1 MMQKGNDM
9 QNKEADWETTGGDPI
24 PTTSLS
30 ISTSTSSNMNNNN
43 NNNMLNTSMSSIRN
57 NSSPFPSDNNNNSGT
72 QKKIRLKCH
81 HNSNI
86 RAVAIDKGTSFRN
99 LKQRLSADYGFEV
112 NLRYED
118 PEGDLIVLSSQNDL
132 NELVDSEVRNSV
144 TVHVNN
150 TESRGISQVLMSP
163 TPVASAGHL
172 HPLPSLPSLHH
183 QDNGGSNNNN
193 HNNNLSHAMIRS
205 IGATGSSGLRRSS
218 TRDQRTYWHSRP
230 RQTEPIR
237 WQRGEILGQGAY
249 GTVFLGLNLDTG
261 ELMAVKQL
269 DTTEVSEK
277 ELAALENELRMLIAG
292 DRSDNNTE
300 SVLSHPNIVRYLGL
314 ERSKNTLSIFLE
326 FVPGGSIRSLIDK
339 FGALQEPLVRVY
351 ARQLLLGLEYLHR
364 NSIAHRDIKGAN
376 VLITNEGVVKIADFG
391 ASKRIN
397 TNSTNTGGVKGTPLW
412 MAPEV
417 IKEQQTDKGWR
428 RADVWSVGCTIIE
441 MATGRPPWSQY
452 SNPVTAMYHI
462 ACVET
467 VPPFPDSIS
476 PQGHDFLRLC
486 FERDPLKRPDVTRLL
501 LHPFVTQLP
510 ATQVRHLSK
519 SSFPQRPTTG
529 GRRTGPGRPRSSQ
542 YLSRRDGLRTP
553 MDHGTPQNR
562 DNMDKFD
569 LGHTSPTTQ
578 LLENE
583 KMQHSRNN
591 PELSRPSP
599 LTPAREKLN
608 KKPVLVINTEVNL
621 ERDQPESPP
630 HQKTVVNNPYAKDA
644 VLVPGLQI
652 PNDES
657 ISMNNSA
664 GNLDISWSPSSSVS
678 SGFEMA
684 QPPTP
689 KNLVEAAIN
698 AAKMGEGIDLAKHG
712 SPEHTLKEAELAT
725 EELRRKIQKHNINN
739 NDGEVEEDIEGEED
753 DDDRQQQQQI
763 QVNAEEKSILMG
775 DPDELIRQQLEL
787 QQHNATDMVSS
798 FKDLHSPSSTMVSP
812 RAPSSPRLQVPLQ
825 HQQKQEMKKLIKA
838 KEKVIT
844 PPRKQSSRKSGSN
857 SSSTKKKKRKTP
869 PKLPEETN
877 NKHEGKQNV
886 NNQPEQ
892 VVYTHEAQ
900 PKSTPRR
907 LKTKLRKRR
916 SKSQSPS
923 AIHRVE
929 RQSIKEIEELRRNAL
944 SSLGKHKD
952 EEETVSE
959 SGSEKKKHISP
970 TQVREVKEKRS
981 NRLPKYLEKKLS
993 HAERKLKNDHSR
1005 RALSMDD
1012 GIRSSP
1018 EELAQTDNSKLKK
1031 VKNSGKVRLEAM
1043 KDTSHHHHHASNVV
1057 SNKPPHGKRPPN
1069 RHSNKRGA
1077 DMNSGKH
1084 DYQVDGSKK
1093 PPLSPRTK
1101 KSANELKEER
1111 KRLVKSE
1118 PRRRSRR
1125 NSRDLGQKQISKRN
1139 QRKRAPRLE
1148 LDNSI
1153 IGDSDELGSEF
1164 LTVSMKPVR
1173 MTSRSGRMKS
1183 PLGNIKT
1190 QRSRKMPFNKTPI
1203 NADAIKST
1211 RKKKNAALV
1220 QINTEEMERE
1230 LDGIHGNIHT
1240 NDEDNIVDSSMR
1252 SAKSPE
1258 LWVGERRKKSQLDRR
1273 GLATAIPKSNRQEFS
1288 SPANKPKTT
1297 KHSSSSEKRR
1307 MRLNSPEED
1316 GSNNGRGSRNAGNV
1330 HHSNRDEDHHQQHEK
1345 RRPQTMALRL
1355 RSTGT
1360 PSNSSNRQHHSRAS
1374 TSMAG
1379 SSNTS
1384 INGNDMLGEPLGALR
1399 GISVHPVRSSTPSFR
1414 EKDRR
1419 RRRKKN
1425 DDFTE
1430 DHNEAVKK
1438 IQRWMR
1444 RRQQMLEPSLWG
1456 MQSSDDKRKRG
1467 AKLDLSDSLDDV
1479 DEAMKK
1485 QEQQIKQKRMNR
1497 RRRRSGSG
1505 SDKNT
1510 INGAEEKRDVDMSI
1524 NTKEKKN
1531 IVDNNDSKF
1540 PSYAR
1545 NDEPLSV
1552 KVMSGHRMRVVALH
1566 AACESNNRRSYVIAS
1581 GSRDGTVR
1589 LWHPQSGEELRVLS
1603 HEHDQ
1608 HVNNSSPTRRHS
1620 LDSSRGKRD
1629 SLSSSGGVRVSSRG
1643 GNTSYN
1649 NNGNGAPSKISCLK
1663 VNTQTRNELCSGAED
1678 GSMWLWDM
1686 EAGQP
1691 TRIIAA
1697 HAAGITSLMIADM
1710 DVTRYV
1716 TASSDK
1722 TLKVWDLRSK
1732 RPLVHTLRGNTGP
1745 VNLLGIENEWGL
1757 AFSGS
1762 NDQSL
1767 RVWDIRTGRMKHN
1780 LQDHYGAVYSVGS
1793 NPSLFDGFVSGA
1805 RDGSIK
1811 IWNKQAT
1818 CRRTLRAHRGA
1829 VTHVSIQ
1836 PVSRMDVF
1844 GKHVKPPYILS
1855 ASTDQTARLWDS
1867 NKLTCSHIL
1876 KGHKGPI
1883 TVAKWAS
1890 EQCAITGSAD
1900 GTIRLWD
1907 ARDGSCIKSLNGQ
1920 SKDITDLECDSD
1932 TIVSTGKDGTLRM
1945 HGVF

>member
-1 MMQKGNDM
+1 MQKGSGVH
-9 QNKEADWETTGGDPI
+9 NKGADWETTGGDPI
-24 PTTSLS
+24 PATSLS
-30 ISTSTSSNMNNNN
+30 ISNLNSTASNSNS
-43 NNNMLNTSMSSIRN
+43 MLNSSMSRD
-57 NSSPFPSDNNNNSGT
+57 SSPFPADHGTSMGT

-86 RAVAIDKGTSFRN
+86 RAVAIDRGTSFRN

-132 NELVDSEVRNSV
+132 NELVDSEVRSSV

-150 TESRGISQVLMSP
+150 TASRAISQVLMSP
-163 TPVASAGHL
+163 TPVASAAHL
-172 HPLPSLPSLHH
+172 HPLPALPSLQHH
-183 QDNGGSNNNN
+183 ESNIGG
-193 HNNNLSHAMIRS
+193 HVGNLSHAMIRS
-205 IGATGSSGLRRSS
+205 IGGGNAGSRRGSV
-218 TRDQRTYWHSRP
+218 RDQRTYWHSRP

-292 DRSDNNTE
+292 DRSGKNSE

-467 VPPFPDSIS
+467 VPPFPESLS

-542 YLSRRDGLRTP
+542 YLSRRDGPRV
-553 MDHGTPQNR
+553 DHGTPRNSCNNHPQE
-562 DNMDKFD
+562 KFD
-569 LGHTSPTTQ
+569 LGQTSPRIP
-578 LLENE
+578 LLDDE
-583 KMQHSRNN
+583 KGSSGNDHEVSRT
-591 PELSRPSP
+591 SP

-608 KKPVLVINTEVNL
+608 KKKSLAIDTNINMEK
-621 ERDQPESPP
+621 DQRKSLPQ
-630 HQKTVVNNPYAKDA
+630 HVVSGSGFDADKDVDSDTQRTANPYATDA

-652 PNDES
+652 PNDSSVGS
-657 ISMNNSA
+657 INNSV
-664 GNLDISWSPSSSVS
+664 GNLETSWSPTSSVS
-678 SGFEMA
+678 SGFEMD

-689 KNLVEAAIN
+689 KNLVAAAIN
-698 AAKMGEGIDLAKHG
+698 AAKVGEGIDLSKHG

-725 EELRRKIQKHNINN
+725 EELRKKIRNTNRNEHNGGDIQENFKGKSDVMPSNNREDVQK
-739 NDGEVEEDIEGEED
+739 
-753 DDDRQQQQQI
+753 
-763 QVNAEEKSILMG
+763 AEEASVLVTS
-775 DPDELIRQQLEL
+775 PEELIRQQLEL
-787 QQHNATDMVSS
+787 HEKHNVSDMVSS
-798 FKDLHSPSSTMVSP
+798 FKDLHSPPSMMGSP
-812 RAPSSPRLQVPLQ
+812 RAPSSPRLNLPIQPVSTTN
-825 HQQKQEMKKLIKA
+825 E
-838 KEKVIT
+838 T
-844 PPRKQSSRKSGSN
+844 GN
-857 SSSTKKKKRKTP
+857 SSLLKTSENKVTP
-869 PKLPEETN
+869 PKKSKVERRRAKRITPQNMQHTKTE
-877 NKHEGKQNV
+877 KHEDNKNR
-886 NNQPEQ
+886 NDPIL
-892 VVYTHEAQ
+892 YTHDVQ

-907 LKTKLRKRR
+907 IKTKLRKRR

-929 RQSIKEIEELRRNAL
+929 RHSLREMEELRRNAV
-944 SSLGKHKD
+944 SSLGKH
-952 EEETVSE
+952 EEQSECTDDDDDCETDKTKTVSP
-959 SGSEKKKHISP
+959 S
-970 TQVREVKEKRS
+970 QVREVKEKKTAK
-981 NRLPKYLEKKLS
+981 LPKYLEKKLNS
-993 HAERKLKNDHSR
+993 KERKLRKRSER
-1005 RALSMDD
+1005 RVISTDD
-1012 GIRSSP
+1012 DLRSSP
-1018 EELAQTDNSKLKK
+1018 EDDVVGKDLLDKK
-1031 VKNSGKVRLEAM
+1031 RRNGNGKVRLQAM
-1043 KDTSHHHHHASNVV
+1043 KVAQQGDLGSPQNRPSTHRQNATEASTR
-1057 SNKPPHGKRPPN
+1057 ST
-1069 RHSNKRGA
+1069 A
-1077 DMNSGKH
+1077 NSELH
-1084 DYQVDGSKK
+1084 KK

-1101 KSANELKEER
+1101 KSANDLKEER
-1111 KRLVKSE
+1111 RRLVKSE
-1118 PRRRSRR
+1118 PRRRRR
-1125 NSRDLGQKQISKRN
+1125 NSRESERKKKYD
-1139 QRKRAPRLE
+1139 RKRAPRLD
-1148 LDNSI
+1148 LDNSTI
-1153 IGDSDELGSEF
+1153 SDADDFGAEY

-1173 MTSRSGRMKS
+1173 MTSRSGKMKS
-1183 PLGNIKT
+1183 PLGNINS
-1190 QRSRKMPFNKTPI
+1190 QRSRKLPFH
-1203 NADAIKST
+1203 KSHT
-1211 RKKKNAALV
+1211 SSNSRNGKKGRNAALV

-1230 LDGIHGNIHT
+1230 LDGIHGNVHN
-1240 NDEDNIVDSSMR
+1240 NDDDESSNIR
-1252 SAKSPE
+1252 GAKSPE
-1258 LWVGERRKKSQLDRR
+1258 LWVGERRKQAQLDRR
-1273 GLATAIPKSNRQEFS
+1273 GLATAIPKSNRKEFS
-1288 SPANKPKTT
+1288 SPANKPKSTT
-1297 KHSSSSEKRR
+1297 HSSSAEKRQL
-1307 MRLNSPEED
+1307 RLATPEND
-1316 GSNNGRGSRNAGNV
+1316 SASRRSSHNA
-1330 HHSNRDEDHHQQHEK
+1330 SASSQNRHEDHLHEK

-1355 RSTGT
+1355 RSSAT
-1360 PSNSSNRQHHSRAS
+1360 PSNLSNRQNQPRAS

-1379 SSNTS
+1379 SSTS
-1384 INGNDMLGEPLGALR
+1384 TNDMPGEPLGALR
-1399 GISVHPVRSSTPSFR
+1399 GISVHPNRSSTPSFR
-1414 EKDRR
+1414 KIDQR
-1419 RRRKKN
+1419 RRRKREPQ
-1425 DDFTE
+1425 FTE

-1444 RRQQMLEPSLWG
+1444 RRQHLLEPSLWG
-1456 MQSSDDKRKRG
+1456 MQGRDDTRRRG
-1467 AKLDLSDSLDDV
+1467 TKIELEDSLD
-1479 DEAMKK
+1479 EA
-1485 QEQQIKQKRMNR
+1485 EH
-1497 RRRRSGSG
+1497 
-1505 SDKNT
+1505 
-1510 INGAEEKRDVDMSI
+1510 AEKRQQQRNKRHRRGERQVKGGSKMADGEQVRERLAVDCSI
-1524 NTKEKKN
+1524 EKL
-1531 IVDNNDSKF
+1531 DQTNNL
-1540 PSYAR
+1540 PLYAR
-1545 NDEPLSV
+1545 DDETLSV

-1566 AACESNNRRSYVIAS
+1566 AACETNCRRSYVIAS

-1603 HEHDQ
+1603 HEHEE
-1608 HVNNSSPTRRHS
+1608 HARNSSPVHRRHS
-1620 LDSSRGKRD
+1620 LDSSKGKRD
-1629 SLSSSGGVRVSSRG
+1629 SFSSSGGSYSKSQQFSNG
-1643 GNTSYN
+1643 KTTNTDM
-1649 NNGNGAPSKISCLK
+1649 PSKVSCLK
-1663 VNTQTRNELCSGAED
+1663 INTQTKNQLCSGAED

-1697 HAAGITSLMIADM
+1697 HTASITSVNIADM
-1710 DVTRYV
+1710 DVTRYI

-1722 TLKVWDLRSK
+1722 TLKVWDLRSR

-1780 LQDHYGAVYSVGS
+1780 IQEHYGAVYSVGS
-1793 NPSLFDGFVSGA
+1793 HPSLFDGFVSGA

-1811 IWNKQAT
+1811 VWDRQAK

-1836 PVSRMDVF
+1836 PISRQDVF
-1844 GKHVKPPYILS
+1844 GKASRPPYILS

-1890 EQCAITGSAD
+1890 EQCALTGSAD

-1907 ARDGSCIKSLNGQ
+1907 ARDGSCIKSLSGQ
-1920 SKDITDLECDSD
+1920 SKDISHLECDSD
-1932 TIVSTGKDGTLRM
+1932 MIVSTGKDGTLRM